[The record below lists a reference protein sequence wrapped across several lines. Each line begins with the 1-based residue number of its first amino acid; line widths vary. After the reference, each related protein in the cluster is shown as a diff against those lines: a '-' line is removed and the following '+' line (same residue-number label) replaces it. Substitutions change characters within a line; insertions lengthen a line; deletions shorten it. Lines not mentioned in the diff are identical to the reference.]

1 MNPLVY
7 RIVSRMQGLDNNL
20 KVLILRFGRLAYYQD
35 EQTAQRALSQLRS
48 QYPDAMIQY
57 TAGDW
62 RTIGVVDDSNG

>member
-7 RIVSRMQGLDNNL
+7 RIVGTQFGKRQTLVL
-20 KVLILRFGRLAYYQD
+20 KFGRKAYYED

-48 QYPDAMIQY
+48 EYPDAMIQY

-62 RTIGVVDDSNG
+62 RTVDVGT